1 MVEYGNF
8 DPETRA
14 PKWQLPAGS
23 CDSHV
28 HVFGDRERFPVQP
41 NAVYTAYDA
50 TVHAMRRTHSVLGI
64 DRGVIVQPTA
74 YGTDHSALI
83 DALST
88 AGSGYRGCGRVD
100 DSVTDDQ
107 LTEMHEAGVRGAR
120 FNFHPR
126 LTASRLSPERIRRAI
141 ERVTERG
148 WYFKL
153 QLVDMDPDEVTALFD
168 DVEADIIV
176 DHMGPLQYDHGLAD
190 PRFRKML
197 NLLQRGNWWMML
209 SNGDKRAEA
218 AGHPWNDAVAYAHE
232 YIQQVPT
239 RMLWASDWP
248 HPIRPVPVPN
258 DGELL
263 DLFARYAPDEAT
275 RRQILVKNPQEV
287 FRFADISN
295 EITAPANDE
304 DRD

>member
-1 MVEYGNF
+1 MAEYGTF
-8 DPETRA
+8 DPEPRA
-14 PKWQLPAGS
+14 PKWQLPTGS
-23 CDSHV
+23 CDGHV
-28 HVFGDRERFPVQP
+28 HIFGDRERFPVQP
-41 NAVYTAYDA
+41 NAAYTAYDA
-50 TVHAMRRTHSVLGI
+50 TVHTLLRTHAVLGI

-74 YGTDHSALI
+74 YGTDHAALI

-100 DSVTDDQ
+100 DSVTDEQ
-107 LTEMHEAGVRGAR
+107 LTEMHEAGIRGAR
-120 FNFHPR
+120 FNFHPK
-126 LTASRLSPERIRRAI
+126 LTASRLAPEEIRRTI
-141 ERVTERG
+141 KRVTERG

-153 QLVDMDPDEVTALFD
+153 QLVDMDPDEVTSLFD
-168 DVEADIIV
+168 GVDADIIV
-176 DHMGPLQYDHGLAD
+176 DHMGPLQYDRGLDD

-197 NLLQRGNWWMML
+197 DLLRRGNWWMLL

-218 AGHPWNDAVAYAHE
+218 AGHPWDDAVAFARE
-232 YIQQVPT
+232 YIQRAPT

-275 RRQILVKNPQEV
+275 RRQILVDNPQEV
-287 FRFADISN
+287 FRFD
-295 EITAPANDE
+295 ANMLNLPGGGDG
-304 DRD
+304 DK